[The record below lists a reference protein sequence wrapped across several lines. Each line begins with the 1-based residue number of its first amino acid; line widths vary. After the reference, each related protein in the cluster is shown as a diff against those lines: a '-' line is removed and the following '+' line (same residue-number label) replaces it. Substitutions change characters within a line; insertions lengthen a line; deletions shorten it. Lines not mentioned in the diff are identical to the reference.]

1 MEKTIKKY
9 SICIYSGKEPACQ
22 CSDVRYVSS
31 IPRLGRSS
39 GGGHGNPLQYSCL
52 ENPMDRGAWRA
63 TVNGV
68 AKSQTRLKRL
78 SICAYICVCKYV
90 CMIES
95 LCYTAEIS
103 TTLKITNTS
112 ILEKGYYQVAIKWQ
126 NGNQQESNTLTLK
139 SRGFGHFCHHH
150 NYQEFY

>member
-1 MEKTIKKY
+1 
-9 SICIYSGKEPACQ
+9 
-22 CSDVRYVSS
+22 
-31 IPRLGRSS
+31 
-39 GGGHGNPLQYSCL
+39 
-52 ENPMDRGAWRA
+52 MDRGAWRA

-112 ILEKGYYQVAIKWQ
+112 ILEKGYY
-126 NGNQQESNTLTLK
+126 
-139 SRGFGHFCHHH
+139 
-150 NYQEFY
+150 